1 MNTLYLLAIGEALL
15 LAYCLILS
23 NRISKINK

>member
-15 LAYCLILS
+15 LAYCLMLS
-23 NRISKINK
+23 NRISKLK